1 MSKIE
6 VDQIDP
12 SSGTN
17 LTVGSS
23 GDTVTVTGNVVKSN
37 AIQASDGG
45 NIISQSGTTNTIGAT
60 GDVIKTAAGTTKLE
74 VQGDGSSVEGKIQ
87 LNCHANSHGVI
98 LQSPPHSSGQ
108 SYTIKLPDHQ
118 IAADKFIKIKSIT
131 GSGSTAVGQAEFAD
145 AGGGGMDLVS
155 AVSITGDINA
165 ISTDAFSSSYN
176 NYKVYVYGLKI
187 NGSTNNLAKFRVRT
201 SSGDYTSSNY
211 IVAANGQYGNSG
223 GTSFHNAGQWNTN
236 ALDLNGWNLPDD
248 SNWSNAGTRDFIFHF
263 YNTNSTTR
271 YKNIWF
277 DYGGPD
283 ETSNKMHTAHGRGHV
298 ETTSA
303 LTGFKLYSSAGTAF
317 ENEGKMLIY
326 GLKES

>member
-12 SSGTN
+12 SSGTD
-17 LTVGSS
+17 LTIGSS
-23 GDTVTVTGNVVKSN
+23 GDTIKT
-37 AIQASDGG
+37 GG
-45 NIISQSGTTNTIGAT
+45 NLDTNNNNIITASNRDLNLYPNGTGAVEIGGNTNPGTI
-60 GDVIKTAAGTTKLE
+60 I
-74 VQGDGSSVEGKIQ
+74 
-87 LNCHANSHGVI
+87 LNCESNSHGI
-98 LQSPPHSSGQ
+98 KLQSPAHSAGQ
-108 SYTIKLPDHQ
+108 SYTLKFPTGNVT
-118 IAADKFIKIKSIT
+118 ADRFLKVDSVS
-131 GSGSTAVGQAEFAD
+131 GSGATGVGQLSFAE

-223 GTSFHNAGQWNTN
+223 GTSFHNAGQWN
-236 ALDLNGWNLPDD
+236 ADSLDLNGWHLPDD

>member
-12 SSGTN
+12 SSGTD
-17 LTVGSS
+17 LTIGSS
-23 GDTVTVTGNVVKSN
+23 GDTIKT
-37 AIQASDGG
+37 GG
-45 NIISQSGTTNTIGAT
+45 NLDTNDKNIITSSNRDLNLYPNGTGAVEIGGNTNPGTI
-60 GDVIKTAAGTTKLE
+60 I
-74 VQGDGSSVEGKIQ
+74 
-87 LNCHANSHGVI
+87 LNCESNSHGI
-98 LQSPPHSSGQ
+98 KLQSPAHSAGQ
-108 SYTIKLPDHQ
+108 SYTLKFPTGNVT
-118 IAADKFIKIKSIT
+118 ADRFLKVDSVS
-131 GSGSTAVGQAEFAD
+131 GSGATGVGQLSFAE

-155 AVSITGDINA
+155 AVSITGDISA

-223 GTSFHNAGQWNTN
+223 GTSFHNAGQWN
-236 ALDLNGWNLPDD
+236 ADSLDLNGWHLPDD

>member
-12 SSGTN
+12 SSGTD
-17 LTVGSS
+17 LTIGSS
-23 GDTVTVTGNVVKSN
+23 GDTIKT
-37 AIQASDGG
+37 GG
-45 NIISQSGTTNTIGAT
+45 NLDTNDKNIITSSNRDLNLYPNGTGAVEIGGNTNPGTI
-60 GDVIKTAAGTTKLE
+60 I
-74 VQGDGSSVEGKIQ
+74 
-87 LNCHANSHGVI
+87 LNCESNSHGI
-98 LQSPPHSSGQ
+98 KLQSPAHSAGQ
-108 SYTIKLPDHQ
+108 SYTLKFPTGNVT
-118 IAADKFIKIKSIT
+118 ADKFLKVDSVS
-131 GSGSTAVGQAEFAD
+131 GSGATGVGQLSFAE

-223 GTSFHNAGQWNTN
+223 GTSFHNAGQWN
-236 ALDLNGWNLPDD
+236 ADSLDLNGWHLPDD